1 MLSILQYAG
10 ITGLANFI
18 QKAKGRQTHSF
29 FYKITNNFAQ
39 VSHEHILTKLMKVL
53 GRKKPTNLSIL
64 RLKLASIDSHFPP

>member
-39 VSHEHILTKLMKVL
+39 VSHEVL